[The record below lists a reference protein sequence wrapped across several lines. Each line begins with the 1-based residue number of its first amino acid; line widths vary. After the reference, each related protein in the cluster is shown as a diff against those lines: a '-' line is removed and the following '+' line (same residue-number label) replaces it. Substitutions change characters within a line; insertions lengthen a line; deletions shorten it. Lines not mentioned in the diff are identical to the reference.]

1 MADNSNVFSISGLN
15 RNTKISGL
23 HAHRSEN
30 TSIYFDYSQIRVA
43 PQFVSIMQ
51 AEVTSVGINYSKN
64 TTLTFPRPQHPSGIA
79 ASGYPLFSLSKNSFS
94 VTNAGSNYSIGDS
107 FPIIFNNFL
116 VGAFSVVSTGTS
128 GSISDYS
135 VFSLPLDLKSG
146 MMPSLDMSRNSTA
159 SVSSNDRYTIS
170 SVLLTFPGYG
180 YQTLNRTDGTAI
192 NYSPAI
198 SNAGSSGPSGLT
210 IKSSL
215 DPYVLQYTEDDPR
228 IKSPEINKFDEVK
241 LDRNRNHYFIAN
253 NFSLGDFF

>member
-1 MADNSNVFSISGLN
+1 MADTSNNFSISGLN
-15 RNTKISGL
+15 RNKKMSGL

-30 TSIYFDYSQIRVA
+30 TSIYFDYSQIKVI

-51 AEVTSVGINYSKN
+51 AEVTSVGTNYSKN
-64 TTLTFPRPQHPSGIA
+64 TTLTFPQPQHPSGVA
-79 ASGYPLFSLSKNSFS
+79 ASGYPLFSLDNSSFS

-107 FPIIFNNFL
+107 FPITFNNFS

-146 MMPSLDMSRNSTA
+146 MVPSLDLSRNPTA
-159 SVSSNDRYTIS
+159 SVSSNDRYTID
-170 SVLLTFPGYG
+170 SVILTFPGYG
-180 YQTLNRTDGTAI
+180 YQTLNRTEGTPI
-192 NYSPAI
+192 NHSPTI
-198 SNAGSSGPSGLT
+198 SNAGSASPSGLA

-228 IKSPEINKFDEVK
+228 IKSPETNKFDQVM
-241 LDRNRNHYFIAN
+241 LDRNKNYYFIVN
-253 NFSLGDFF
+253 NFSLGDFV